1 MERALPQRR
10 DLGEHARGEGD
21 GELAVLGHNAGD
33 LIKDYIMQVNKPG
46 KSRNGN
52 FLG

>member
-33 LIKDYIMQVNKPG
+33 YNLNYING
-46 KSRNGN
+46 GRNAW
-52 FLG
+52 